1 MIFTASTL
9 ATGMDC
15 RDRFA
20 VWLVE
25 LVLEPVRE
33 LRNGAPG
40 PVTVRTAL
48 GERRFDVKIARET
61 GAYGWSLREAGGS
74 FEAVGEE
81 LLADPEDAFW
91 AAWNAIETAG

>member
-1 MIFTASTL
+1 
-9 ATGMDC
+9 MDC

-25 LVLEPVRE
+25 LVLEPVRA

-48 GERRFDVKIARET
+48 DERRFDVTIAREDS
-61 GAYGWSLREAGGS
+61 GYGWSLHEAAGP
-74 FEAVGEE
+74 FEAAGETP
-81 LLADPEDAFW
+81 LSDPEDAFW
-91 AAWNAIETAG
+91 AAWRAIESAT

>member
-1 MIFTASTL
+1 
-9 ATGMDC
+9 MDC

-25 LVLEPVRE
+25 LVLEPVRA

-48 GERRFDVKIARET
+48 GERRFDVTVTRES
-61 GAYGWSLREAGGS
+61 GGYGWRLHEARGD
-74 FEAVGEE
+74 FEAAGDEP
-81 LLADPEDAFW
+81 LADPEDAFW
-91 AAWNAIETAG
+91 AAWTAIEAAS

>member
-1 MIFTASTL
+1 
-9 ATGMDC
+9 MDC

-25 LVLEPVRE
+25 LVLEPVRA

-48 GERRFDVKIARET
+48 GERRFDVTIARED
-61 GAYGWSLREAGGS
+61 GRYRWSLREVGGPMEEAG
-74 FEAVGEE
+74 AAPVG
-81 LLADPEDAFW
+81 DPEDAFW
-91 AAWNAIETAG
+91 EAWTAIEAAA